1 MSDQMGDRMTDQS
14 LLKVENL
21 SVEFHARGNIV
32 KAVRNVSWS
41 VNRGETLAILGESG
55 SGKSVSSAAVMGL
68 IDSPPGHITSGRAL
82 FEGQDLLPLPKAERR
97 QINGCRIAMIFQD
110 PLAHLN
116 PVYPVGWQV
125 AEAMRVH
132 GVPASEA
139 HAKAVALME
148 RVGIP
153 RAAERMSSYPHEFSG
168 GQRQRV
174 MIAMAVAMKPD
185 LLIADEPTTA
195 LDVTVQA
202 QILNLLSELRDE
214 TGMGLVLITHDL
226 GVVAQHADRMV
237 VMKDGEVVES
247 GDVAQVF
254 AAPQHDYTRR
264 LLGAAPGRLP
274 FRVPDDNA
282 EPLLQVQGLTK
293 TFRLRGGMFGPK
305 REVQA
310 LDGLAFTLGKG
321 ETLGIVGESGS
332 GKTTLA
338 RVLLR
343 LMEPTSGKV
352 LYRGKDVFAMSKAE
366 VFAFRRRVQVV
377 FQDPTAS
384 LNPRMTVE
392 EIIGEHWAIHPEA
405 LPPEGRR
412 KGVENLLEQVGLEP
426 AHAARHPHQFS
437 GGQRQRIAIARALSL
452 KPEIILCDEAVSA
465 LDVSVQ
471 AQVIELLKTIQKSHG
486 LSYIFIAHDLPVVRD
501 FADRVLVMNRGR
513 IVEQGPTG
521 QVFTAPADEYTRTL
535 LAASPEARPAQ
546 QSRSRAGADA

>member
-1 MSDQMGDRMTDQS
+1 LADHP
-14 LLKVENL
+14 LLTVENL
-21 SVEFHARGNIV
+21 SVEFHARGRIV
-32 KAVRNVSWS
+32 PAVRNVSWS

-68 IDSPPGHITSGRAL
+68 IDSPPGHITSGRAV
-82 FEGQDLLPLPKAERR
+82 FDGQDLLPLTKAERR
-97 QINGCRIAMIFQD
+97 RINGRRIAMIFQD

-125 AEAMRVH
+125 AETMRVH
-132 GVPASEA
+132 GVSPAEA
-139 HAKAVALME
+139 RARAVSLLE

-168 GQRQRV
+168 GQRQRI

-202 QILNLLSELRDE
+202 QILKLLSGLRDE

-237 VMKDGEVVES
+237 VMKDGEVVER
-247 GDVAQVF
+247 GQVAEVF
-254 AAPQHDYTRR
+254 AAPQHPYTRR

-274 FRVPDDNA
+274 FRVPDDRA
-282 EPLLQVQGLTK
+282 EPLLEVRDLVK
-293 TFRLRGGMFGPK
+293 TFHLRGGMFGPK

-310 LDGLAFTLGKG
+310 LDGLGFTLRKG

-343 LMEPTSGKV
+343 LMEPTSGSV
-352 LYRGKDVFAMSKAE
+352 RYRGQDVFAMSRAE
-366 VFAFRRRVQVV
+366 VFAFRRHVQVV

-412 KGVENLLEQVGLEP
+412 AGVEKLLMQVGLEP
-426 AHAARHPHQFS
+426 AQASRHPHQFS

-471 AQVIELLKTIQKSHG
+471 AQVIELLKEIQKTHG

-501 FADRVLVMNRGR
+501 FADRVLVMHRGR

-521 QVFTAPADEYTRTL
+521 SVFTAPVDDYTRAL
-535 LAASPEARPAQ
+535 LSASPEANPAHRPAL
-546 QSRSRAGADA
+546 RAGDKT

>member
-1 MSDQMGDRMTDQS
+1 MSDAP
-14 LLKVENL
+14 LLSVENL
-21 SVEFHARGNIV
+21 SVEFHARGKIV
-32 KAVRNVSWS
+32 QAVRNVSWS
-41 VNRGETLAILGESG
+41 VARGETLAILGESG
-55 SGKSVSSAAVMGL
+55 SGKSVSAAAVMGL

-82 FEGQDLLPLPKAERR
+82 FEGRDLLPLSAETRR
-97 QINGCRIAMIFQD
+97 EINGRRIAMIFQD

-116 PVYPVGWQV
+116 PVYPVGWQL

-132 GVPASEA
+132 GVAPAEA
-139 HAKAVALME
+139 RSRAVALLE

-153 RAAERMSSYPHEFSG
+153 NAAGRMSSYPHEFSG
-168 GQRQRV
+168 GQRQRI

-202 QILNLLSELRDE
+202 QILSLLSDLRDE

-226 GVVAQHADRMV
+226 GVVAQHADRTV
-237 VMKDGEVVES
+237 VMKNGEVVET
-247 GDVAQVF
+247 GTVADVF
-254 AAPQHDYTRR
+254 RAPQHPYTRQ
-264 LLGAAPGRLP
+264 LLGAAPGRQP
-274 FRVPDDNA
+274 FRVPDDTA
-282 EPLLQVQGLTK
+282 APLLEVKNLVKAFHMRGKL
-293 TFRLRGGMFGPK
+293 FRTGPTTM
-305 REVQA
+305 RA
-310 LDGLAFTLGKG
+310 LDGLSFTLKQG

-343 LMEPTSGKV
+343 LMDPTEGHA
-352 LYRGKDVFAMSKAE
+352 LYRGQDIFAMSKADL
-366 VFAFRRRVQVV
+366 FQFRRRVQVV

-405 LPPEGRR
+405 LPREGRR
-412 KGVENLLEQVGLEP
+412 AGVEALLEQVGLNP

-471 AQVIELLKTIQKSHG
+471 AQVIELLKDIQKSHG

-501 FADRVLVMNRGR
+501 FADRVLVMHRGK

-521 QVFTAPADEYTRTL
+521 MVFTAPQDPYTRAL
-535 LAASPEARPAQ
+535 LAASPETDPAKRQ
-546 QSRSRAGADA
+546 PRRAGAAL

>member
-1 MSDQMGDRMTDQS
+1 MAEQP
-14 LLKVENL
+14 LLTVENL
-21 SVEFHARGNIV
+21 SVEFHARGRIV
-32 KAVRNVSWS
+32 QAVRNVSWQ

-55 SGKSVSSAAVMGL
+55 SGKSVSSSAVMGL
-68 IDSPPGHITSGRAL
+68 IDSPPGHITSGKAL
-82 FEGQDLLPLPKAERR
+82 FEGRDLLALTRDERR
-97 QINGCRIAMIFQD
+97 EINGRRIAMIFQD

-132 GVPASEA
+132 GVPPSEA
-139 HAKAVALME
+139 RARAVALLE

-153 RAAERMSSYPHEFSG
+153 HAADRMTAYPHEFSG
-168 GQRQRV
+168 GQRQRI

-247 GDVAQVF
+247 GRVADVF
-254 AAPQHDYTRR
+254 RAPAHDYTRR
-264 LLGAAPGRLP
+264 LLGAAPGKLP
-274 FRVPDDNA
+274 FRVPDETA
-282 EPLLQVQGLTK
+282 EPLLEVQGLVK
-293 TFRLRGGMFGPK
+293 AFHLRGRLFGPAP
-305 REVQA
+305 REVRA
-310 LDGLAFTLGKG
+310 LDGVSFALRKG

-343 LMEPTSGKV
+343 LMEPTSGSV
-352 LYRGKDVFAMSKAE
+352 RYRGQDVFAMSKE
-366 VFAFRRRVQVV
+366 QVFAFRRRVQVV

-405 LPPEGRR
+405 LPTEGRR
-412 KGVENLLEQVGLEP
+412 AGVEKLLLQVGLDP
-426 AHAARHPHQFS
+426 AHASRHPHQFS

-471 AQVIELLKTIQKSHG
+471 AQVIELLKDIQKQYG

-501 FADRVLVMNRGR
+501 FADRVLVMHRGQ

-521 QVFTAPADEYTRTL
+521 RVFSAPQADYTRSL
-535 LAASPEARPAQ
+535 LAASPDANPMERPE
-546 QSRSRAGADA
+546 RRAGGQP